1 MLTLNRIGNVATIK
15 TAKIKT
21 IGVYILLIFDT
32 TVSILVFLSVAL
44 SSNSMILETVESLNT
59 EVAFIWMTSSK
70 LMQPD
75 NTVSLMFL
83 GAGLDSPV
91 SEEVSSIV
99 LPSTIMPSTGIF
111 SPFFTTRMSFTL
123 TSLTSILMIL
133 LPSFL
138 LAYASLMSSKFFID
152 FLELLRAFS
161 SSILPIVYRVM
172 TMIPSMTLPII
183 RAPRH
188 DILIKAFS
196 LMVLLLISNLMAL
209 VDVL

>member
-1 MLTLNRIGNVATIK
+1 MLTLNRIGNVTTIK

-32 TVSILVFLSVAL
+32 TVSFLVFLSVAL

-138 LAYASLMSSKFFID
+138 LAYASLMS
-152 FLELLRAFS
+152 
-161 SSILPIVYRVM
+161 
-172 TMIPSMTLPII
+172 
-183 RAPRH
+183 
-188 DILIKAFS
+188 
-196 LMVLLLISNLMAL
+196 
-209 VDVL
+209 